1 MPAAD
6 GTLAYTAFRDRV
18 LELDYVRRTVR
29 ISEPL
34 KAELACPGVCGTIT
48 TPTFGKQGP
57 PIVVSTGFSV
67 NAKPVT
73 AQIDTLFTGSM
84 LIYPTSV
91 EKLGLA
97 EAARTTK
104 KEFSSTRTMG

>member
-1 MPAAD
+1 
-6 GTLAYTAFRDRV
+6 
-18 LELDYVRRTVR
+18 
-29 ISEPL
+29 
-34 KAELACPGVCGTIT
+34 
-48 TPTFGKQGP
+48 
-57 PIVVSTGFSV
+57 V